1 MKYGMFE
8 ILGGWRLIDRYLEGI
23 RKVTP
28 EDVTTVAKKYLRKDN
43 RTVGILI
50 PTKEVKSEK

>member
-1 MKYGMFE
+1 MFE
-8 ILGGWRLIDRYLEGI
+8 ILGSWKLIDRYLEGM

-28 EDVTTVAKKYLRKDN
+28 EDVTTVAKKYLREDT

-50 PTKEVKSEK
+50 PKKMKVKNEK

>member
-1 MKYGMFE
+1 MFE
-8 ILGGWRLIDRYLEGI
+8 ILGGWKLIDRYLEGM

-28 EDVTTVAKKYLRKDN
+28 EDVTTVAKKYLREDV